1 MSSGEQ
7 VINLSQSFW
16 QLKTANAFLN
26 SPIMGDIQQMP
37 GMVTNLE
44 TEAMREMRQRQNML
58 QTPADTIEPQ
68 VIRDIRKDT
77 IDLLEHNPFADVMRN
92 DMAQNWGIVTGV
104 DTHSGLTLAEKNS
117 GMITRQ
123 DVIQTLGVVPIMEGD
138 LSSFTFGEQF
148 PWILKEFPTL
158 SNEAKSFLGTTISIK
173 PRNPVCFDEKNL
185 DKKNVESYD
194 TQIEHPDT
202 KVQQTPSFNDLINN
216 KVEFQKDT
224 DIDTSTVKN
233 QLEEFICV
241 TNKASELIP
250 NEIRKP
256 VKEIQG
262 NINRALLKPKVL
274 TVLFF
279 RNLTLSIL
287 LTLSFSGAALIE
299 NLVNFETN
307 VTLNKT
313 EVTQIENN
321 NTNDIIVIHS
331 NPQITINGDVEN
343 PQYVIDQCLERQ
355 AELFAEIIEAALQN
369 E

>member
-16 QLKTANAFLN
+16 QLQTANAFLN
-26 SPIMGDIQQMP
+26 SPLMDDIRQMP
-37 GMVTNLE
+37 DMVTDLE
-44 TEAMREMRQRQNML
+44 PEVMREIRQRQSML
-58 QTPADTIEPQ
+58 QTPADTIESQ
-68 VIRDIRKDT
+68 AIRDISKDT
-77 IDLLEHNPFADVMRN
+77 INLLEHDAFADVMRH
-92 DMAQNWGIVTGV
+92 DMAHNLGIVTGV
-104 DTHSGLTLAEKNS
+104 DTHSGLTLAEKNL

-138 LSSFTFGEQF
+138 FRPFTFGEQF

-158 SNEAKSFLGTTISIK
+158 SNEAKAFLDTTISFK
-173 PRNPVCFDEKNL
+173 PRNPVCSDEKNV

-194 TQIEHPDT
+194 IQIEHPDT
-202 KVQQTPSFNDLINN
+202 KVQQTPSFNNLINK

-241 TNKASELIP
+241 TYEASNLVPVELKAL
-250 NEIRKP
+250 
-256 VKEIQG
+256 VKEVLESIFNSLRIPKIQFAKL
-262 NINRALLKPKVL
+262 IQICRTSVAIVSLL
-274 TVLFF
+274 
-279 RNLTLSIL
+279 
-287 LTLSFSGAALIE
+287 SGATLIE

-307 VTLNKT
+307 VTINKT
-313 EVTQIENN
+313 DVTQIEDNSSH
-321 NTNDIIVIHS
+321 DIVVIHS

-343 PQYVIDQCLERQ
+343 SEEIVEKYLEQQ